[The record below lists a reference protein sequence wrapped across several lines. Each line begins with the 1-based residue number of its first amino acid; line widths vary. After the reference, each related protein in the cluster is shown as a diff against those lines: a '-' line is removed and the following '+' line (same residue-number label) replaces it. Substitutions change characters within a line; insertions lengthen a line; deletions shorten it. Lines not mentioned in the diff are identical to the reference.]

1 MIDYVYLVLSVLCIS
16 AGGVCGGF
24 YNRKNEGKK
33 SPTALYNLLFAAA
46 AFVCWAI
53 LYATKFSFDAG
64 VLLYAVPMG
73 IACAVATSSNIC
85 ALKYGPV
92 SLSTLF
98 FQLSLIGVT
107 IWGFFF
113 WDAKATAFSV
123 IGLCLTVVALV
134 LCLYEKKQDGEEKK
148 KLSAKWLTFA
158 LLSCVANAASTIL
171 QKTQQQKYDGEN
183 GYMLMFFAMAIG
195 LIAFALI
202 YAKSD
207 KSDSK
212 LIFKSTGWL
221 PVAYGV
227 TNVLLNLFVMLLAT
241 SSVSPSL
248 IYPVIAVGG
257 IAINSIASLLV
268 FKERLQWQQWVGIAV
283 GALAVA
289 FLSV

>member
-1 MIDYVYLVLSVLCIS
+1 MDYVYLILSVVCIS

-24 YNRKNEGKK
+24 YNRKNDDKK
-33 SPTALYNLLFAAA
+33 SPIALYNLLFVSTT
-46 AFVCWAI
+46 FVCWAI
-53 LYATKFSFDAG
+53 LYATKFSFDVG
-64 VLLYAVPMG
+64 VLLYAIPMG
-73 IACAVATSSNIC
+73 ICYALATSSNIN

-113 WDAKATAFSV
+113 WDTKATVFSV
-123 IGLCLTVVALV
+123 LGLCLTVAALV

-148 KLSAKWLTFA
+148 KLSAKWLMYA
-158 LLSCVANAASTIL
+158 LLSCVANAASSIL
-171 QKTQQQKYDGEN
+171 QKTQQQKYNGEY

-195 LIAFALI
+195 LISFALT

-212 LIFKSTGWL
+212 RMIQTTGWL
-221 PVAYGV
+221 PVVYGF
-227 TNVLLNLFVMLLAT
+227 TNVVLNLFVMLLAT

-257 IAINSIASLLV
+257 IAVNSVASLLV

-283 GALAVA
+283 GALAVV